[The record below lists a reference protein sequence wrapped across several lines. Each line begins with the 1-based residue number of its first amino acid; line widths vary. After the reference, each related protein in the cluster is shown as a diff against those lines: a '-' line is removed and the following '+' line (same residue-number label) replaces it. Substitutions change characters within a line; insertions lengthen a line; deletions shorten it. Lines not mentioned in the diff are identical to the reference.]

1 MIEPEIVFAELS
13 DVMDCAED
21 YTKFC
26 VRYILENN
34 MDDIDFF
41 TQFVDK
47 ELKVRL
53 EQLSQVE
60 FKRISYTDAI
70 ALLE

>member
-26 VRYILENN
+26 VRYVLENN
-34 MDDIDFF
+34 SDDIDFF

-47 ELKVRL
+47 ELRARL
-53 EQLSQVE
+53 E
-60 FKRISYTDAI
+60 
-70 ALLE
+70 